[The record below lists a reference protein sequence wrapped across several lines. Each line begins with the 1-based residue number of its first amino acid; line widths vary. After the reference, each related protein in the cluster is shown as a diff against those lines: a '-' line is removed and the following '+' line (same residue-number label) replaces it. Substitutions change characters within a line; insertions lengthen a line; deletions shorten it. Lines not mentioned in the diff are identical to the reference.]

1 MLIGYHHYYFF
12 LFLLGNHQ
20 LEERIHVEG
29 QMRDF
34 VTVVLSWMGLL
45 GGGMDLKEEKRGL
58 QTFWQTYL
66 YIARMFQ

>member
-12 LFLLGNHQ
+12 LFLLENHQ
-20 LEERIHVEG
+20 LEERIRVEG

-34 VTVVLSWMGLL
+34 VTVVLSWMDLL
-45 GGGMDLKEEKRGL
+45 GGGMDLKEGKRGL